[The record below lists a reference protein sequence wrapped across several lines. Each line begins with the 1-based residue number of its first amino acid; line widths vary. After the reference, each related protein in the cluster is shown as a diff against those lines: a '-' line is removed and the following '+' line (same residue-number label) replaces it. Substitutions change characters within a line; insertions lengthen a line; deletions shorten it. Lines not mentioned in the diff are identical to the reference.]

1 MSLANFLVV
10 QINNIFNGFA
20 GCYAIHSWHMR
31 VHVCNDRNDD
41 DNDDN
46 DDDDDDD
53 DDVSSN
59 GVGDDCEL

>member
-41 DNDDN
+41 DNDD
-46 DDDDDDD
+46 D
-53 DDVSSN
+53 DDVSGN